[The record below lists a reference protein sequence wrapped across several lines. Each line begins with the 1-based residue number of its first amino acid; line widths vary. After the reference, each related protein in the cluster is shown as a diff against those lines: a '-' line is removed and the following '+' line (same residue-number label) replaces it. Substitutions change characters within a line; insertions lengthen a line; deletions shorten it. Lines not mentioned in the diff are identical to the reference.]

1 MLRTS
6 EHGKYL
12 IEIGFA
18 EELKICAQVDS
29 VPVLPILTGTV
40 IRLKKDEPS
49 IDPAKTVTS

>member
-1 MLRTS
+1 MLKTS

-18 EELKICAQVDS
+18 EDLKICAHVDS

-40 IRLKKDEPS
+40 IKLKKEEPN
-49 IDPAKTVTS
+49 IEPA